1 MSESIF
7 SELAQDPPIE
17 VFELIR
23 QYNEDTHPN
32 KVNLS
37 VGGSTIVQ
45 LKLDFQMMNVIAIM
59 LLFNF
64 SVQGRQW

>member
-1 MSESIF
+1 MSESRF

-37 VGGSTIVQ
+37 VGGNLIEQ
-45 LKLDFQMMNVIAIM
+45 LHYNH
-59 LLFNF
+59 
-64 SVQGRQW
+64 

>member
-1 MSESIF
+1 MSESRF

-23 QYNEDTHPN
+23 QYNEDTHPS

-37 VGGSTIVQ
+37 VGGKKPSKKNET
-45 LKLDFQMMNVIAIM
+45 DY
-59 LLFNF
+59 
-64 SVQGRQW
+64 